1 MEFTDCQPPLFAAT
15 VMNAFTRPWCIAGG
29 WAIDLWL
36 NRATRDHGDVEIA
49 ILREDQ
55 IALRDFMTE
64 AKFDIITSR
73 GPVRWRDRQML
84 MLPVHQLRVH
94 HQAHDLKI
102 LLDEHHRGQWV
113 YRNDWRVKMPIDQWS
128 ARGAFG
134 VPVIAPE
141 ISLLYKSA
149 NVSDR
154 DNLDLRSAMEA
165 MRPAQL
171 LWLREALQL
180 ASPQHQWIN
189 EISRFLAQ

>member
-1 MEFTDCQPPLFAAT
+1 M
-15 VMNAFTRPWCIAGG
+15 AGRSIYG
-29 WAIDLWL
+29 ST
-36 NRATRDHGDVEIA
+36 RATRDHGDVEIA

-55 IALRDFMTE
+55 IALRDFMAE

-84 MLPVHQLRVH
+84 MLRSTSCACITRHMTSKSCWMNTTG
-94 HQAHDLKI
+94 AN
-102 LLDEHHRGQWV
+102 GS

-149 NVSDR
+149 DVSDR
-154 DNLDLRSAMEA
+154 DNLDLRSAMESDA
-165 MRPAQL
+165 AGPNVVA
-171 LWLREALQL
+171 A
-180 ASPQHQWIN
+180 
-189 EISRFLAQ
+189 